1 MFQSLRRRLSDG
13 LSAAFDG
20 GGTVE
25 EGFSLVELMV
35 VLLIIAILL
44 AVAIPTFLGVSGSAN
59 DRSAQSNL
67 SNGVTEATSLFHGNG
82 QSYSGISTLLVA
94 SAPELSWVAAG
105 TTPNPGSNQVSVN
118 SVDVSTSGDT
128 RGVVM
133 AAQSKNG
140 GMCWYIAQLN
150 ATPAAA
156 GIASTGFD
164 TTGSGTGFQS
174 SATTAGTYYAKS
186 TTTCKANYPESK
198 AGGFTWGPSY
208 ASAGVD

>member
-1 MFQSLRRRLSDG
+1 MFPSLRCRRRDALTAELKG
-13 LSAAFDG
+13 RGRTEA
-20 GGTVE
+20 
-25 EGFSLVELMV
+25 GFSLIELMV

-67 SNGVTEATSLFHGNG
+67 SNGLTEATSVFHGNG
-82 QSYSGISTLLVA
+82 QSYSGISGLLVA
-94 SAPELSWVAAG
+94 SAPELSWVAASS
-105 TTPNPGSNQVSVN
+105 TPNAGSNQVSVN
-118 SVDVSTSGDT
+118 SVDVSSSGDG

-156 GIASTGFD
+156 GIASTGFN

-174 SATTAGTYYAKS
+174 SATTAGTYFAKS

-208 ASAGVD
+208 ESAGSD